1 MIPRFHDVPGF
12 WSWTPAHPGAP
23 LRQIQQERQR
33 ILERAGDQP
42 ITDRGAGALG
52 LDQPGI
58 LQDGQMP
65 GDGGPA
71 HVEQPGDI
79 AGRHRPL
86 AQRGDDLPAGGIG
99 ECLESVVHF
108 GKILIWKNPNFK
120 TQGRRDYKIH
130 TESANPITNAWLAWR
145 LHTPARLPMPANR
158 PSAALAH
165 ISMDAQR
172 TPAIDALRAAPCC
185 ASCCCTS
192 RSTCRRSRACLAGY
206 CPRRCSTSCSAAA
219 TTA

>member
-1 MIPRFHDVPGF
+1 MFPVS
-12 WSWTPAHPGAP
+12 WSWTPAHPGARS
-23 LRQIQQERQR
+23 RQIQQERQR

-42 ITDRGAGALG
+42 ITDRGAGTLG

-79 AGRHRPL
+79 AGRHRPR
-86 AQRGDDLPAGGIG
+86 AQRGDDFPADGVG

-120 TQGRRDYKIH
+120 THGHRDYKIH
-130 TESANPITNAWLAWR
+130 TESANPITNAWLAWGC
-145 LHTPARLPMPANR
+145 TPHPTTHASQPSVGSLGAHQHGRAARR
-158 PSAALAH
+158 RS
-165 ISMDAQR
+165 
-172 TPAIDALRAAPCC
+172 TPCGAAPCC

-192 RSTCRRSRACLAGY
+192 RSTCRRSRACSPAC
-206 CPRRCSTSCSAAA
+206 CPRRCSTSCSAAV
-219 TTA
+219 TTV